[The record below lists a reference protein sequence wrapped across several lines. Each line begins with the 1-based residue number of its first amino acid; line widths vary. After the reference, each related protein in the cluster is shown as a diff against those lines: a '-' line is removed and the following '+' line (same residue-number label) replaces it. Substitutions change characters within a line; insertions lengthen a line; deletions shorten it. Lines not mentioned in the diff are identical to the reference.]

1 MTKIIEAEGLTKVY
15 KGKIKAVDHISFS
28 VDEGELFG
36 FLGPNG
42 AGKTTTIKMLNTIA
56 SITEGRA
63 TVAGHDVA
71 RSPGAVRDSI
81 GVVPQELTADDELKG
96 MENILLAAR
105 LHHVRGDEAKKRAA
119 ELLKLV
125 DLDGSAERRVKTYS
139 GGMRRRLQL
148 AIGLIHTPKILFLDE
163 PTLGLDI
170 QTRTNMWEYLAKLN
184 KEQGI
189 TIFMTTHYLE
199 EADGLCNRIA
209 IIDHGIIKASGSPA
223 ELKQR
228 VGGDVLTI
236 ELTAGPDITDFLR
249 ALPDVSDVVKKDQA
263 YRIKLPRTEKA
274 LPAIVEGVTKKGLEI
289 KEISFTKPTLDEV
302 FLEITGKSMRDEDAD
317 ESESWIQNVNTERM
331 R

>member
-1 MTKIIEAEGLTKVY
+1 MTKIIEAENLTKVY
-15 KGKIKAVDHISFS
+15 KGKVKAVDHISFS
-28 VDEGELFG
+28 VEEGELFG

-63 TVAGHDVA
+63 SVAGHDVA

-81 GVVPQELTADDELKG
+81 GVVPQELTADDELNG

-105 LHHVRGDEAKKRAA
+105 LHHVRGGEARKRAT

-125 DLDGSAERRVKTYS
+125 DLDGSAGRRVKTYS

-148 AIGLIHTPKILFLDE
+148 AIGLVHTPRILFLDE
-163 PTLGLDI
+163 PTLGLDV
-170 QTRTNMWEYLAKLN
+170 QTRTKMWEYLGRLN
-184 KEQGI
+184 KEQGL

-199 EADGLCNRIA
+199 EADGLCDRIA
-209 IIDHGIIKASGSPA
+209 IIDHGVIKASGSPA
-223 ELKQR
+223 ELKSR

-236 ELTAGPDITDFLR
+236 ELTAGPDITGFLR
-249 ALPDVSDVVKKDQA
+249 GLPDVSDVVKKDQA

-274 LPAIVEGVTKKGLEI
+274 LPAIVEGITRKGLEI

-302 FLEITGKSMRDEDAD
+302 FLDITGKSMRDEDAD
-317 ESESWIQNVNTERM
+317 ESESWVQNIMTERM
-331 R
+331 N